1 MAKFRLLK
9 IPGKVPESGKFRGRR
24 SKCYTSSTT
33 SQQKQKPVQH
43 LTSPQKKNKTSS
55 AADADATGKAKFY
68 TDEIKE
74 KFPILYAW
82 LNTMDK
88 LPHLSDG
95 SDSDEDKS
103 EFRYG
108 IHYKPNN
115 DSSDEDNPS
124 TKKSLNDL
132 D

>member
-1 MAKFRLLK
+1 MLHQLHDN
-9 IPGKVPESGKFRGRR
+9 
-24 SKCYTSSTT
+24 
-33 SQQKQKPVQH
+33 QQKQKPVRH
-43 LTSPQKKNKTSS
+43 LHHHKTRKKDKTSS
-55 AADADATGKAKFY
+55 AANADPTGKAKFY

-95 SDSDEDKS
+95 NDSDDDKS

-108 IHYKPNN
+108 IHYKPNT

-124 TKKSLNDL
+124 PKKSLNDL